1 MTEPQATVPAS
12 ERRSRR
18 DRRRNPGP
26 PGRRGAKPPPTRLQR
41 ALRTAG
47 GYLFAI
53 VTLMCVIAYTV
64 TRMNPI
70 YAGRASIA
78 EQIATRVPAAKPV
91 VPIVQAIT
99 GKNPRRDSSSVA
111 SFMSS
116 PEFQK
121 DKAAFAA
128 DLVRTGRMSQSRADS
143 IATFAVREGYI
154 RGIPPALI
162 FGLMLT
168 ENATFVSRATSN
180 VGAIGLMQI
189 YPKYWVKPLGKRF
202 GTNLEN
208 DETNIRYGVYIMQE
222 YLKPK
227 IGRPMSAEQVRRGLL
242 RYNGCVRGTNTPRCH
257 TYPNKIARYVE
268 RDAKAL
274 CGGKG
279 FYECITRPFMRGLL
293 GKDPEVAIG
302 G

>member
-1 MTEPQATVPAS
+1 MTEPEPTEPAS
-12 ERRSRR
+12 ERRSLS
-18 DRRRNPGP
+18 DRRREPGTQ
-26 PGRRGAKPPPTRLQR
+26 GRRGAPRPPGRVAR

-53 VTLMCVIAYTV
+53 VTLLCVIAYTV
-64 TRMNPI
+64 TRMRPI
-70 YAGRASIA
+70 YAGRTSVADQLA
-78 EQIATRVPAAKPV
+78 ARLPAAKPV
-91 VPIVQAIT
+91 LPILQAVT
-99 GKNPRRDSSSVA
+99 GKNPRRDSTTIAALVA
-111 SFMSS
+111 SPQF
-116 PEFQK
+116 E
-121 DKAAFAA
+121 AERRAFAA
-128 DLVRTGRMSQSRADS
+128 DLVRTGRMSQARADS
-143 IATFAVREGYI
+143 IAGFAVREGYI

-189 YPKYWVKPLGKRF
+189 YPKYWIKPLGKRF
-202 GTNLEN
+202 GTDLED
-208 DETNIRYGVYIMQE
+208 DETNIQYGVYIMQE

-227 IGRPMSAEQVRRGLL
+227 QGQAMSPEQIRKGLL

-279 FYECITRPFMRGLL
+279 FYECITRPFVSGLL
-293 GKDPEVAIG
+293 GRDVEG
-302 G
+302 

>member
-1 MTEPQATVPAS
+1 MTEPQPTESAS
-12 ERRSRR
+12 ERRTHGERRR
-18 DRRRNPGP
+18 DSRGA
-26 PGRRGAKPPPTRLQR
+26 GRRGAPRPPGRVAR

-53 VTLMCVIAYTV
+53 VTLLCVIGYTA
-64 TRMNPI
+64 TRMSPI
-70 YAGRASIA
+70 YAGGTSVA
-78 EQIATRVPAAKPV
+78 EQLAARVPAAKPV
-91 VPIVQAIT
+91 VPILQAVT
-99 GKNPRRDSSSVA
+99 GKNPRRDSSTVA
-111 SFMSS
+111 TLMTS
-116 PEFQK
+116 PQFEA
-121 DKAAFAA
+121 DRRAFAA
-128 DLVRTGRMSQSRADS
+128 DLVRTGRMSQARADS
-143 IATFAVREGYI
+143 IAGYAVREGYI

-168 ENATFVSRATSN
+168 ENATFISRATSN

-202 GTNLEN
+202 GTDLQR
-208 DETNIRYGVYIMQE
+208 DETNIKYGVYIMQH
-222 YLKPK
+222 YLKPTA
-227 IGRPMSAEQVRRGLL
+227 GRPMSAEQIRRGLL

-279 FYECITRPFMRGLL
+279 FYECITRPFVSGLL
-293 GKDPEVAIG
+293 GKDIEG
-302 G
+302 

>member
-1 MTEPQATVPAS
+1 MTEPQPTEGAS
-12 ERRSRR
+12 ERRSRS
-18 DRRRNPGP
+18 DRRREPGTK
-26 PGRRGAKPPPTRLQR
+26 GRRGAPRPPGRVVR

-47 GYLFAI
+47 GYFFAI
-53 VTLMCVIAYTV
+53 VTLLCVIAYTV
-64 TRMNPI
+64 TRMRPI
-70 YAGRASIA
+70 YAGRTSVADQLA
-78 EQIATRVPAAKPV
+78 ARLPAAKPV
-91 VPIVQAIT
+91 LPILQAVT
-99 GKNPRRDSSSVA
+99 GKNPRRDSTTVA
-111 SFMSS
+111 ALVGS
-116 PEFQK
+116 PQFEA
-121 DKAAFAA
+121 DRRAFAA
-128 DLVRTGRMSQSRADS
+128 DLVRTGRMSQARADS
-143 IATFAVREGYI
+143 IAGFAVREGYI

-189 YPKYWVKPLGKRF
+189 YPKYWIKPLGKRF
-202 GTNLEN
+202 GTDLED
-208 DETNIRYGVYIMQE
+208 DETNIQYGVYIMQE

-227 IGRPMSAEQVRRGLL
+227 QGRAMSPEQIRKGLL

-279 FYECITRPFMRGLL
+279 FYECITRPFVSGLL
-293 GKDPEVAIG
+293 GRDVEG
-302 G
+302 

>member
-1 MTEPQATVPAS
+1 MA
-12 ERRSRR
+12 
-18 DRRRNPGP
+18 
-26 PGRRGAKPPPTRLQR
+26 R

-53 VTLMCVIAYTV
+53 VTLLCVIAYTV
-64 TRMNPI
+64 TRMRPI
-70 YAGRASIA
+70 YAGRASVA
-78 EQIATRVPAAKPV
+78 DQLAARLPAAKPV
-91 VPIVQAIT
+91 LPILQAVT
-99 GKNPRRDSSSVA
+99 GKNPRRDSTTVAALVA
-111 SFMSS
+111 SPQF
-116 PEFQK
+116 EA
-121 DKAAFAA
+121 DRRAFAA
-128 DLVRTGRMSQSRADS
+128 DLVSTGRMSQARADS
-143 IATFAVREGYI
+143 IAGFAVREGYI

-189 YPKYWVKPLGKRF
+189 YPKYWIKPLGKRF
-202 GTNLEN
+202 GTDLED
-208 DETNIRYGVYIMQE
+208 DETNIQYGVYIMQE

-227 IGRPMSAEQVRRGLL
+227 QGQAMSPEQIRKGLL

-279 FYECITRPFMRGLL
+279 FYECITRPFMTGLL
-293 GKDPEVAIG
+293 GRDVEG
-302 G
+302 

>member
-1 MTEPQATVPAS
+1 MTEPHRTGPAS
-12 ERRSRR
+12 ERRSHGERRR
-18 DRRRNPGP
+18 DPTRKDRRGSRPPLSPMRRR
-26 PGRRGAKPPPTRLQR
+26 
-41 ALRTAG
+41 LRTAG

-53 VTLMCVIAYTV
+53 VTLLCVIAYTV

-78 EQIATRVPAAKPV
+78 EQLAARVPVTKPI
-91 VPIVQAIT
+91 VPIVQAVT
-99 GKNPRRDSSSVA
+99 GKNPRRDSSKVA
-111 SFMSS
+111 SFMAS
-116 PEFQK
+116 PQFEA
-121 DKAAFAA
+121 DRRAFAA
-128 DLVRTGRMSQSRADS
+128 DLMATGRMKQGRADS
-143 IATFAVREGYI
+143 IATYAVREAYI

-168 ENATFVSRATSN
+168 ENATFVSKATSN

-189 YPKYWVKPLGKRF
+189 YPKYWLKPLGKRF
-202 GTNLEN
+202 GTDLEN
-208 DETNIRYGVYIMQE
+208 DETNIQYGVYIMQE

-227 IGRPMSAEQVRRGLL
+227 VGQPMSAEQVRKGLL
-242 RYNGCVRGTNTPRCH
+242 KYNGCVRGTNTPRCH

-279 FYECITRPFMRGLL
+279 FYECITRPFMTGLL
-293 GKDPEVAIG
+293 GRDIEG
-302 G
+302 

>member
-1 MTEPQATVPAS
+1 MTQPQATGPAS
-12 ERRSRR
+12 ERRTQG
-18 DRRRNPGP
+18 DRRSIPGP
-26 PGRRGAKPPPTRLQR
+26 PGRRGAKPPPSRLRR

-53 VTLMCVIAYTV
+53 VTLLCVIAYTV
-64 TRMNPI
+64 TRMRPI
-70 YAGRASIA
+70 YAGRASVA
-78 EQIATRVPAAKPV
+78 EQLAERVPATKPV
-91 VPIVQAIT
+91 LPILQAVT
-99 GKNPRRDSSSVA
+99 GKNPRRDSTTLNAMVA
-111 SFMSS
+111 SPQF
-116 PEFQK
+116 EA
-121 DKAAFAA
+121 DRRAFAA
-128 DLVRTGRMSQSRADS
+128 DLVRTGRMSQARADS
-143 IATFAVREGYI
+143 IAGYAVREGYI

-189 YPKYWVKPLGKRF
+189 YPKYWLKPLGKRF
-202 GTNLEN
+202 GTDLED

-227 IGRPMSAEQVRRGLL
+227 AGRPMSAEQIRRGLL

-279 FYECITRPFMRGLL
+279 FYECITRPFVSGLL
-293 GKDPEVAIG
+293 GRDIEG
-302 G
+302 

>member
-1 MTEPQATVPAS
+1 MTEPQPTEPAS
-12 ERRSRR
+12 ERRTPG
-18 DRRRNPGP
+18 DRRRDPGP
-26 PGRRGAKPPPTRLQR
+26 GGRRGAPRPPGRLVR

-47 GYLFAI
+47 AYLFAI
-53 VTLMCVIAYTV
+53 VTLLCVIAYTV
-64 TRMNPI
+64 TRMRPI
-70 YAGRASIA
+70 YAGKAAVA
-78 EQIATRVPAAKPV
+78 EQLATRVPATKPV
-91 VPIVQAIT
+91 LPILQAVT
-99 GKNPRRDSSSVA
+99 GTNPRRDSSTVA
-111 SFMSS
+111 TMTTS
-116 PEFQK
+116 PQFQA
-121 DKAAFAA
+121 DRRAFAA
-128 DLVRTGRMSQSRADS
+128 DLMRTGRMKQARADS
-143 IATFAVREGYI
+143 IASYAVREGYI

-202 GTNLEN
+202 GTDLAR
-208 DETNIRYGVYIMQE
+208 DETNIRYGVYIMQH

-227 IGRPMSAEQVRRGLL
+227 EGQAMSPEQIRRGLL

-279 FYECITRPFMRGLL
+279 FYECITRPFVSGLL
-293 GKDPEVAIG
+293 GRDIEG
-302 G
+302 

>member
-1 MTEPQATVPAS
+1 MTEPQPTGPAS

-18 DRRRNPGP
+18 DRRRNATTA
-26 PGRRGAKPPPTRLQR
+26 GRRGRKPPPTRLQR
-41 ALRTAG
+41 ALRTTG

-53 VTLMCVIAYTV
+53 VTLLCVIAYTV
-64 TRMNPI
+64 ARMQPI
-70 YAGRASIA
+70 YAGKARVAD
-78 EQIATRVPAAKPV
+78 QIAARVPAAKPV
-91 VPIVQAIT
+91 LPILQAVVT
-99 GKNPRRDSSSVA
+99 GKNPRRDSTTIQA
-111 SFMSS
+111 FMSS
-116 PEFQK
+116 PQFQA
-121 DKAAFAA
+121 DKQAFAA
-128 DLVRTGRMSQSRADS
+128 DLVRTGRMSPGRADS

-168 ENATFVSRATSN
+168 ENATFVSKATSN

-189 YPKYWVKPLGKRF
+189 YPKYWLKPLGKRF
-202 GTNLEN
+202 GTDLEN

-227 IGRPMSAEQVRRGLL
+227 IGQPMSAEQVRRGLL
-242 RYNGCVRGTNTPRCH
+242 KYNGCVRGTNTPRCH

-279 FYECITRPFMRGLL
+279 FYQCITRPFLTGLL
-293 GKDPEVAIG
+293 GRDVEG
-302 G
+302 

>member
-1 MTEPQATVPAS
+1 MTQPQSSGAAN

-18 DRRRNPGP
+18 ERRRDPGRAD
-26 PGRRGAKPPPTRLQR
+26 RRGAKPPPTRLRR

-53 VTLMCVIAYTV
+53 VTLLCVIAYTV

-70 YAGRASIA
+70 YASRASIA
-78 EQIATRVPAAKPV
+78 EELATRVPAAKPV
-91 VPIVQAIT
+91 LPIVHAVT
-99 GKNPRRDSSSVA
+99 GKNPRRDSSAVA
-111 SFMSS
+111 GMESS
-116 PEFQK
+116 AQFEA
-121 DKAAFAA
+121 DRRAFAA
-128 DLVRTGRMSQSRADS
+128 DLVRTGRMSRARADS
-143 IATFAVREGYI
+143 IATYAVREGHI

-189 YPKYWVKPLGKRF
+189 YPKYWVKPLGKQF
-202 GTNLEN
+202 GTDLQR
-208 DETNIRYGVYIMQE
+208 DETNIKYGVYIMQH

-227 IGRPMSAEQVRRGLL
+227 IGQPMSAEQIRRGLL

-257 TYPNKIARYVE
+257 TYPSKIARYVE

-293 GKDPEVAIG
+293 GRDPEVAIG

>member
-1 MTEPQATVPAS
+1 MTEPEATVPAS
-12 ERRSRR
+12 ERRSRS
-18 DRRRNPGP
+18 DRRHSPGP
-26 PGRRGAKPPPTRLQR
+26 GGRRGRKPPPTRLQR

-53 VTLMCVIAYTV
+53 VTLLCVIAYTV
-64 TRMNPI
+64 TRMSPI
-70 YAGRASIA
+70 YAGKARVA
-78 EQIATRVPAAKPV
+78 EELAARVPAAKPV
-91 VPIVQAIT
+91 LPILQAVVT
-99 GKNPRRDSSSVA
+99 GKNPRRDSTTIEA
-111 SFMSS
+111 FMSS
-116 PEFQK
+116 PQFQA
-121 DKAAFAA
+121 DKQAFAA
-128 DLVRTGRMSQSRADS
+128 DLVRTGRMSQARADS
-143 IATFAVREGYI
+143 IATFATREGYI

-202 GTNLEN
+202 GTDLEN

-227 IGRPMSAEQVRRGLL
+227 VGQPMTAEQVRKGLL
-242 RYNGCVRGTNTPRCH
+242 KYNGCVRGTNTPRCH

-279 FYECITRPFMRGLL
+279 FYECITRPFMAGLL
-293 GKDPEVAIG
+293 GKDIEG
-302 G
+302 